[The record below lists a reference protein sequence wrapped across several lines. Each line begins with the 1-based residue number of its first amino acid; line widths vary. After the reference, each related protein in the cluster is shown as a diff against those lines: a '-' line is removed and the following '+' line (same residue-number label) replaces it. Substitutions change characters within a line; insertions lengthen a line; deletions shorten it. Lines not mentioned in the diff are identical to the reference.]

1 MHTFSRGKTEKAYG
15 KKEKYTC
22 VFRADGS
29 AVNTKVK
36 GKIILYHLIVN
47 PDAGKHKTLRA
58 ARSVADYFD
67 EREEEYIIHEM
78 TSKQILRSTINDL
91 SQGGGERNNIVVVGG
106 DGTMH
111 AVLNS
116 LADVNSVNIGLIP
129 AGTGNDFAASA
140 KIPTDPKA
148 AARIVL
154 NGDAKD
160 TDYLEVGGVRCMN
173 VGGLGIDVDVL
184 KRYNKSR
191 KIHGKLKYLRCLIQ
205 SILHFKG
212 NDILIERDGRSEKH
226 RAFLAV
232 ACNGSQIGGGIKICP
247 AANPTDGMLD
257 VCVVDMV
264 RGLKVIGAFSKLM
277 KGKILEFDKTT
288 HYLCER
294 VKFFIEGGATV
305 QLDGELYDNLD
316 FDARIMTGLKFY
328 RP

>member
-1 MHTFSRGKTEKAYG
+1 
-15 KKEKYTC
+15 
-22 VFRADGS
+22 
-29 AVNTKVK
+29 
-36 GKIILYHLIVN
+36 
-47 PDAGKHKTLRA
+47 
-58 ARSVADYFD
+58 
-67 EREEEYIIHEM
+67 M

-116 LADVNSVNIGLIP
+116 LADVNSVNGE
-129 AGTGNDFAASA
+129 
-140 KIPTDPKA
+140 
-148 AARIVL
+148 
-154 NGDAKD
+154 AKD